1 MTDSRTSADGY
12 PSGMYTS
19 PIERETLSMSSLV
32 TMLNRGLEG
41 LKRHSCPLFSL
52 NSLVKKKTKNE
63 GKGERSYSH
72 CLHNN
77 TVYLSRVYIY
87 AYSVCTAAFI
97 YGCVS
102 KWEKTF
108 GFTWLI
114 CRYRGGRVGLV
125 MQQTRDMPLGSQ
137 KIPGKKKR
145 IQYSSWRP
153 APIFFPTD
161 FLYRFI
167 LLLYTQTHK
176 KRMNFV
182 PFFE

>member
-108 GFTWLI
+108 GFTWLTS
-114 CRYRGGRVGLV
+114 RYRGGRVGLV

-137 KIPGKKKR
+137 KIPGKKKKN
-145 IQYSSWRP
+145 
-153 APIFFPTD
+153 PI
-161 FLYRFI
+161 
-167 LLLYTQTHK
+167 
-176 KRMNFV
+176 
-182 PFFE
+182 